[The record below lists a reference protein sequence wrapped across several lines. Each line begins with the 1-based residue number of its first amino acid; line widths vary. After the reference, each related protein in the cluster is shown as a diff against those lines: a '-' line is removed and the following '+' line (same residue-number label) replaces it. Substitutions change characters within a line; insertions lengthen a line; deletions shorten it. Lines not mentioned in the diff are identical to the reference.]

1 VAYRVGEVVET
12 LATDLGGFTLIGTT
26 QELRRQNRE
35 GSTRMTSQTPQNQI
49 LLSARFSVRYAGKP
63 PVLRDV
69 RLEIQRG
76 EVLGL
81 VGQSGS
87 GKSTLAMAVLGLL
100 DKKRSQAE
108 GTIRFQDSE
117 LLQLS
122 ERELRALRGRAISL
136 VLQSPL
142 SSLNPALK
150 IRTQLKEA
158 WRAHASGTSADC
170 ANAIR
175 ASLQSVSLPADDDF
189 LRKYPSQMS
198 VGQAQRVLIAMA
210 VMHRP
215 ALLIA
220 DEATSALDVITQS
233 EILALF
239 RELNRSTG
247 MAILYISHDLA
258 SVAGICDRIAILHQG
273 EIVECGVTQQIFAN
287 PQHAYTQRLMAAMP
301 RLLPGSAPLQIKTA
315 AAR

>member
-1 VAYRVGEVVET
+1 
-12 LATDLGGFTLIGTT
+12 
-26 QELRRQNRE
+26 
-35 GSTRMTSQTPQNQI
+35 M
-49 LLSARFSVRYAGKP
+49 
-63 PVLRDV
+63 
-69 RLEIQRG
+69 
-76 EVLGL
+76 
-81 VGQSGS
+81 
-87 GKSTLAMAVLGLL
+87 
-100 DKKRSQAE
+100 RS
-108 GTIRFQDSE
+108 
-117 LLQLS
+117 
-122 ERELRALRGRAISL
+122 LRGRAISL

-150 IRTQLKEA
+150 IKTQLKEA
-158 WRAHASGTSADC
+158 WRAHASGARDEC
-170 ANAIR
+170 LAAIR
-175 ASLQSVSLPADDDF
+175 SSMQSVSLPSDDDF

-247 MAILYISHDLA
+247 MTILYISHDLA

-273 EIVECGVTQQIFAN
+273 EIVECTATEQIFSN
-287 PQHAYTQRLMAAMP
+287 PQHEYTRRLMAALP
-301 RLLPGSAPLQIKTA
+301 RVASSKATVALKTEAA

>member
-1 VAYRVGEVVET
+1 MP
-12 LATDLGGFTLIGTT
+12 LKPPSD
-26 QELRRQNRE
+26 
-35 GSTRMTSQTPQNQI
+35 QT
-49 LLSARFSVRYAGKP
+49 LLSARLTVRYAGKQ

-69 RLEIQRG
+69 EVEIQRG

-87 GKSTLAMAVLGLL
+87 GKSTLAMAILGLL
-100 DKKRSQAE
+100 DKKRVQAE
-108 GTIRFQDSE
+108 GAIRFQNSD

-122 ERELRALRGRAISL
+122 ERELRALRGRAVSL

-142 SSLNPALK
+142 ASLNPALK

-158 WRAHASGTSADC
+158 WRAHASGTSTDC
-170 ANAIR
+170 ASAIR
-175 ASLQSVSLPADDDF
+175 TSLESVSLPSDDEF
-189 LRKYPSQMS
+189 QRKYPSQMS

-210 VMHRP
+210 IMHRP

-239 RELNRSTG
+239 RELNRSIG

-273 EIVECGVTQQIFAN
+273 TIVECGTTHQIFSH
-287 PQHAYTQRLMAAMP
+287 PQHEYTQKLMAALP
-301 RLLPGSAPLQIKTA
+301 RILLANSQPPMKTEA
-315 AAR
+315 ATAR

>member
-1 VAYRVGEVVET
+1 MCTAPTNE
-12 LATDLGGFTLIGTT
+12 
-26 QELRRQNRE
+26 
-35 GSTRMTSQTPQNQI
+35 I
-49 LLSARFSVRYAGKP
+49 LLSVHLSVSYAGKA
-63 PVLRDV
+63 VLRDV
-69 RLEIQRG
+69 EFEIRRG

-87 GKSTLAMAVLGLL
+87 GKSTLAMAILGLL
-100 DKKRSQAE
+100 DAKRVRVE
-108 GTIRFQDSE
+108 GTINFQGTN
-117 LLQLS
+117 LLQLR
-122 ERELRALRGRAISL
+122 ERELRERRGRVLAL

-158 WRAHASGTSADC
+158 WRAHASGPAADC
-170 ANAIR
+170 DRAIR
-175 ASLQSVSLPADDDF
+175 AALESVSLPSSDEF
-189 LRKYPSQMS
+189 LSKYPSQMS

-210 VMHRP
+210 VTHRP

-258 SVAGICDRIAILHQG
+258 SVAGICDRIAILHEGQ
-273 EIVECGVTQQIFAN
+273 IVECNATEAIFAN
-287 PQHAYTQRLMAAMP
+287 PQHEYTKRLMAAMP
-301 RLLPGSAPLQIKTA
+301 QMLRPIAPESLAREAAKRA
-315 AAR
+315 AATR

>member
-1 VAYRVGEVVET
+1 MHFEP
-12 LATDLGGFTLIGTT
+12 
-26 QELRRQNRE
+26 
-35 GSTRMTSQTPQNQI
+35 PQPGI
-49 LLSARFSVRYAGKP
+49 LLSTHLTVRYAGKQ
-63 PVLRDV
+63 PVFRDV
-69 RLEIQRG
+69 ELEICNG

-87 GKSTLAMAVLGLL
+87 GKSTLAMAILGLL
-100 DKKRSQAE
+100 EKKRAHAE
-108 GTIRFQDSE
+108 GSIRFQNSD
-117 LLQLS
+117 LLNLS
-122 ERELRALRGRAISL
+122 ERELRGLRGRAISL

-158 WRAHASGTSADC
+158 WRAHASGTSAEC
-170 ANAIR
+170 IEAIR
-175 ASLQSVSLPADDDF
+175 ASLRSVSLPGDDEF

-239 RELNRSTG
+239 RQLNRATG

-273 EIVECGVTQQIFAN
+273 QIVECGATEQIFTN
-287 PQHAYTQRLMAAMP
+287 PQHEYTRRLMATLPRVGSPGAAMP
-301 RLLPGSAPLQIKTA
+301 AKTEAA

>member
-1 VAYRVGEVVET
+1 
-12 LATDLGGFTLIGTT
+12 
-26 QELRRQNRE
+26 
-35 GSTRMTSQTPQNQI
+35 M
-49 LLSARFSVRYAGKP
+49 
-63 PVLRDV
+63 
-69 RLEIQRG
+69 
-76 EVLGL
+76 GL

-87 GKSTLAMAVLGLL
+87 GKSTLAMAILGLL
-100 DKKRSQAE
+100 EKKRARVD
-108 GTIRFQDSE
+108 GTLRFQDCD

-122 ERELRALRGRAISL
+122 ERELRALRGRAIAL

-150 IRTQLKEA
+150 ISTQLKEA
-158 WRAHASGTSADC
+158 WRAHASGTPSDC
-170 ANAIR
+170 ETVIR
-175 ASLQSVSLPADDDF
+175 TALENVSLPADNEF

-247 MAILYISHDLA
+247 MGILYISHDLA

-273 EIVECGVTQQIFAN
+273 EIVERGTTEQIFAH
-287 PQHAYTQRLMAAMP
+287 PQHEYTQRLMAAMP
-301 RLLPGSAPLQIKTA
+301 RIPPAGANLNRKTEA
-315 AAR
+315 AVAR

>member
-1 VAYRVGEVVET
+1 MKDNMQSEV
-12 LATDLGGFTLIGTT
+12 
-26 QELRRQNRE
+26 
-35 GSTRMTSQTPQNQI
+35 
-49 LLSARFSVRYAGKP
+49 LLSAGLSVRYGEKP
-63 PVLRDV
+63 AVLRDV
-69 RLEIQRG
+69 RLEIRRG

-87 GKSTLAMAVLGLL
+87 GKSTLAMAILGLL
-100 DKKRSQAE
+100 DRKRAQAVGAIE
-108 GTIRFQDSE
+108 FDGRE
-117 LLQLS
+117 LLTLR
-122 ERELRALRGRAISL
+122 ERDLRALRGRKIAL

-158 WRAHASGTSADC
+158 WKAHAAGPGADC
-170 ANAIR
+170 ESAIR
-175 ASLQSVSLPADDDF
+175 AALESVSLPSSNEF

-239 RELNRSTG
+239 RELNRSSG

-258 SVAGICDRIAILHQG
+258 SVAGICDRIAILHEGQ
-273 EIVECGVTQQIFAN
+273 IVETGTTEQVLTN
-287 PQHAYTQRLMAAMP
+287 PRHEYTQRLMAAMP
-301 RLLPGSAPLQIKTA
+301 KMPQPRMAAGKA
-315 AAR
+315 AAI

>member
-1 VAYRVGEVVET
+1 
-12 LATDLGGFTLIGTT
+12 
-26 QELRRQNRE
+26 
-35 GSTRMTSQTPQNQI
+35 MTESCPHDI
-49 LLSARFSVRYAGKP
+49 LLTARLSVRYGQKP
-63 PVLRDV
+63 PVLHDIE
-69 RLEIQRG
+69 LELRRG

-87 GKSTLAMAVLGLL
+87 GKSTLAMAILGLL
-100 DKKRSQAE
+100 DRKRVQAE
-108 GTIRFQDSE
+108 GTIEFEARD
-117 LLQLS
+117 LLKLS
-122 ERELRALRGRAISL
+122 ERDLRGLRGRKVAL

-170 ANAIR
+170 EAAIR
-175 ASLQSVSLPADDDF
+175 SALESVSLPSSDEF
-189 LRKYPSQMS
+189 LRKYPAQMS

-210 VMHRP
+210 VLHRP

-220 DEATSALDVITQS
+220 DEATSALDVITQA

-239 RELNRSTG
+239 RQLNRTTG

-258 SVAGICDRIAILHQG
+258 SVAGICDRIAILHDAH
-273 EIVECGVTQQIFAN
+273 IVELGTAQQVLTN
-287 PQHAYTQRLMAAMP
+287 PRHEYTQRLMAAMP
-301 RLLPGSAPLQIKTA
+301 KMPQPIAGKA
-315 AAR
+315 AAV

>member
-1 VAYRVGEVVET
+1 MKDNMQSAVL
-12 LATDLGGFTLIGTT
+12 LAAHI
-26 QELRRQNRE
+26 
-35 GSTRMTSQTPQNQI
+35 
-49 LLSARFSVRYAGKP
+49 SVRYGERP

-69 RLEIQRG
+69 SVEIRRG

-87 GKSTLAMAVLGLL
+87 GKSTLAMAILGLL
-100 DKKRSQAE
+100 DHKRARAE
-108 GTIRFQDSE
+108 GTIEFDGCD
-117 LLQLS
+117 LLKLP
-122 ERELRALRGRAISL
+122 ERELRGLRGRKIAL

-158 WRAHASGTSADC
+158 WRAHAGGSSPDC
-170 ANAIR
+170 EQAIR
-175 ASLQSVSLPADDDF
+175 AALESVSLPSSDEF
-189 LRKYPSQMS
+189 LRKHPSQMS

-210 VMHRP
+210 VLHRP

-239 RELNRSTG
+239 RRLNRSSG

-258 SVAGICDRIAILHQG
+258 SVAGICDRIAILHEGQ
-273 EIVECGVTQQIFAN
+273 IVESGTTDQVLTT
-287 PQHAYTQRLMAAMP
+287 PRHEYTQRLMAAMP
-301 RLLPGSAPLQIKTA
+301 KMPQSAVASKA
-315 AAR
+315 AAI

>member
-1 VAYRVGEVVET
+1 MASE
-12 LATDLGGFTLIGTT
+12 A
-26 QELRRQNRE
+26 
-35 GSTRMTSQTPQNQI
+35 SQNQI
-49 LLSARFSVRYAGKP
+49 LLSAHFSVRYAGKP
-63 PVLRDV
+63 PVLRGV
-69 RLEIQRG
+69 QLEIQRG

-87 GKSTLAMAVLGLL
+87 GKSTMAMAILGLL
-100 DKKRSQAE
+100 DKKRSPAE
-108 GTIRFQDSE
+108 GTIRFENTD

-122 ERELRALRGRAISL
+122 ERELRALRGRSIAL

-150 IRTQLKEA
+150 IRTQFKEA
-158 WRAHASGTSADC
+158 WRAHACGTSADC
-170 ANAIR
+170 TNAIR
-175 ASLQSVSLPADDDF
+175 NSLQSVSLPSDDDF

-239 RELNRSTG
+239 RELNRSTR

-273 EIVECGVTQQIFAN
+273 EIVESGTTDQIFTN
-287 PQHAYTQRLMAAMP
+287 PQHEYTQRLMAAIP
-301 RLLPGSAPLQIKTA
+301 RLLSVNAPLHSKTA

>member
-1 VAYRVGEVVET
+1 MAYRVGEVIE
-12 LATDLGGFTLIGTT
+12 ASCHGFTHGYGYLGSKKATKMKS
-26 QELRRQNRE
+26 EGLQN
-35 GSTRMTSQTPQNQI
+35 PV
-49 LLSARFSVRYAGKP
+49 LLSAQLSVRYADKP
-63 PVLRDV
+63 AVLRDL

-76 EVLGL
+76 EILGL

-87 GKSTLAMAVLGLL
+87 GKSTLALAILGLL
-100 DKKRSQAE
+100 EKKVQVE
-108 GTIRFQDSE
+108 GTIRLQESD

-122 ERELRALRGRAISL
+122 ERELRALRGRAVAL

-158 WRAHASGTSADC
+158 WRAHASGTNADC
-170 ANAIR
+170 TNAIR
-175 ASLQSVSLPADDDF
+175 ASLQSVSLPADDEF
-189 LRKYPSQMS
+189 LRKHPSQMS

-273 EIVECGVTQQIFAN
+273 EIVECGATGQIFAN
-287 PQHAYTQRLMAAMP
+287 PQHPYTKQLMAAMP
-301 RLLPGSAPLQIKTA
+301 RLLPSSAPVQLKAGTA

>member
-1 VAYRVGEVVET
+1 MG
-12 LATDLGGFTLIGTT
+12 
-26 QELRRQNRE
+26 
-35 GSTRMTSQTPQNQI
+35 
-49 LLSARFSVRYAGKP
+49 
-63 PVLRDV
+63 
-69 RLEIQRG
+69 
-76 EVLGL
+76 
-81 VGQSGS
+81 
-87 GKSTLAMAVLGLL
+87 
-100 DKKRSQAE
+100 
-108 GTIRFQDSE
+108 
-117 LLQLS
+117 
-122 ERELRALRGRAISL
+122 
-136 VLQSPL
+136 
-142 SSLNPALK
+142 
-150 IRTQLKEA
+150 
-158 WRAHASGTSADC
+158 
-170 ANAIR
+170 AIR

-258 SVAGICDRIAILHQG
+258 SVAGICDRIAILHEG
-273 EIVECGVTQQIFAN
+273 AIVECGVAGQIFAN
-287 PQHAYTQRLMAAMP
+287 PQHEYTRRLMAALP
-301 RLLPGSAPLQIKTA
+301 RILPASAQLQTKTEGA

>member
-1 VAYRVGEVVET
+1 
-12 LATDLGGFTLIGTT
+12 
-26 QELRRQNRE
+26 
-35 GSTRMTSQTPQNQI
+35 
-49 LLSARFSVRYAGKP
+49 LSARFSVRYAGKP
-63 PVLRDV
+63 PVLHDV
-69 RLEIQRG
+69 QLQIQSG

-87 GKSTLAMAVLGLL
+87 GKSTLALAILGLL
-100 DKKRSQAE
+100 DKKRAHAE
-108 GTIRFQDSE
+108 GTIQFQDSD

-122 ERELRALRGRAISL
+122 ERELRALRGQALAL

-158 WRAHASGTSADC
+158 WRAHASGTNEDC
-170 ANAIR
+170 LAAIR
-175 ASLQSVSLPADDDF
+175 ACLQSVSLPADDDF
-189 LRKYPSQMS
+189 LRKYPAQMS

-239 RELNRSTG
+239 RELNRTTG
-247 MAILYISHDLA
+247 TAILYISHDLA

-273 EIVECGVTQQIFAN
+273 EIVECGTPEQIFAS
-287 PQHAYTQRLMAAMP
+287 PQHEYTQRLMAAIP
-301 RLLPGSAPLQIKTA
+301 RLLPTSMHPMKTEA
-315 AAR
+315 ATAR

>member
-1 VAYRVGEVVET
+1 MDPQGIKRILKTFDYRRH
-12 LATDLGGFTLIGTT
+12 
-26 QELRRQNRE
+26 EL
-35 GSTRMTSQTPQNQI
+35 TRIMNDSLRSDV
-49 LLSARFSVRYAGKP
+49 LLSARVSVRYGDKP
-63 PVLRDV
+63 AVLRGVELDI
-69 RLEIQRG
+69 RNGEI
-76 EVLGL
+76 LGL

-87 GKSTLAMAVLGLL
+87 GKSTLAMAILGLL
-100 DKKRSQAE
+100 DGKRVRAE
-108 GTIRFQDSE
+108 GAIVFEGLD
-117 LLQLS
+117 LLGL
-122 ERELRALRGRAISL
+122 RDPELRALRGRKIAL

-150 IRTQLKEA
+150 IRTQLREA
-158 WRAHASGTSADC
+158 WRAHSTGSKNDENA
-170 ANAIR
+170 AIR
-175 ASLQSVSLPADDDF
+175 AALESVSLPSDDEF
-189 LRKYPSQMS
+189 LLKYSSQMS

-239 RELNRSTG
+239 RSLNRSTG

-273 EIVECGVTQQIFAN
+273 EIVELGTARQVLTD
-287 PQHAYTQRLMAAMP
+287 PRHEYTRRLMAAMP
-301 RLLPGSAPLQIKTA
+301 QMPQLQKGA
-315 AAR
+315 AGAGAR

>member
-1 VAYRVGEVVET
+1 MCTAPTNE
-12 LATDLGGFTLIGTT
+12 
-26 QELRRQNRE
+26 
-35 GSTRMTSQTPQNQI
+35 I
-49 LLSARFSVRYAGKP
+49 LLAAHLSVSYAGKA
-63 PVLRDV
+63 VLRDV
-69 RLEIQRG
+69 EFEIRRG

-87 GKSTLAMAVLGLL
+87 GKSTLAMAILGLL
-100 DKKRSQAE
+100 DAKRARVE
-108 GTIRFQDSE
+108 GTINFQGSN
-117 LLQLS
+117 LLQLR
-122 ERELRALRGRAISL
+122 ERELRERRGRVLAL

-158 WRAHASGTSADC
+158 WRAHASGPATDC
-170 ANAIR
+170 DRAIR
-175 ASLQSVSLPADDDF
+175 AALESVSLPSNDEF
-189 LRKYPSQMS
+189 LSKYPSQMS

-210 VMHRP
+210 VTHRP

-258 SVAGICDRIAILHQG
+258 SVAGICDRIAILHEGQV
-273 EIVECGVTQQIFAN
+273 VECNTTAAIFAN
-287 PQHAYTQRLMAAMP
+287 PQHEYTQRLMAAMP
-301 RLLPGSAPLQIKTA
+301 QMLRPIAPESLAREAAKRA
-315 AAR
+315 AATR

>member
-1 VAYRVGEVVET
+1 MPSV
-12 LATDLGGFTLIGTT
+12 
-26 QELRRQNRE
+26 
-35 GSTRMTSQTPQNQI
+35 SQNQI
-49 LLSARFSVRYAGKP
+49 LLSAHFSVRYAGKP
-63 PVLRDV
+63 PVLRGV
-69 RLEIQRG
+69 QLQIQRG

-87 GKSTLAMAVLGLL
+87 GKSTLAMAILGLL
-100 DKKRSQAE
+100 DKKRSPAE
-108 GTIRFQDSE
+108 GTIRFEDTD
-117 LLQLS
+117 LLHLS
-122 ERELRALRGRAISL
+122 ERELRSLRGRSIAL

-150 IRTQLKEA
+150 IRTQLREA

-170 ANAIR
+170 ADAIR
-175 ASLQSVSLPADDDF
+175 TSLHSVSLPADDDF

-215 ALLIA
+215 ALLVA

-273 EIVECGVTQQIFAN
+273 EIVECGPTEQIFAS
-287 PQHAYTQRLMAAMP
+287 PQHEYTQRLMAAIP
-301 RLLPGSAPLQIKTA
+301 RILSANAPLQMKTA

>member
-1 VAYRVGEVVET
+1 ME
-12 LATDLGGFTLIGTT
+12 
-26 QELRRQNRE
+26 
-35 GSTRMTSQTPQNQI
+35 TPQNKV
-49 LLSARFSVRYAGKP
+49 LLSARLSVRYAEK

-69 RLEIQRG
+69 QLQIRCG
-76 EVLGL
+76 EVMGL
-81 VGQSGS
+81 VSQRGS
-87 GKSTLAMAVLGLL
+87 GKSTLAMAILGLL
-100 DKKRSQAE
+100 EKKQARPE
-108 GTIRFQDSE
+108 GSIQFQGSD

-122 ERELRALRGRAISL
+122 ERELRALRGRSVAL

-150 IRTQLKEA
+150 IRTQLREA
-158 WRAHASGTSADC
+158 WRAHASGTGADC

-175 ASLQSVSLPADDDF
+175 SSLQSVSLPADDEF

-239 RELNRSTG
+239 RALNRSTG

-273 EIVECGVTQQIFAN
+273 EIVECGTTEQIFLN
-287 PQHAYTQRLMAAMP
+287 PRHAYTQRLMAAMP
-301 RLLPGSAPLQIKTA
+301 RILPGATQLPRKSEAA

>member
-1 VAYRVGEVVET
+1 MT
-12 LATDLGGFTLIGTT
+12 LAT
-26 QELRRQNRE
+26 
-35 GSTRMTSQTPQNQI
+35 PQNPA
-49 LLSARFSVRYAGKP
+49 LLSAHFSVSYAGKP
-63 PVLRDV
+63 PVLQDV
-69 RLEIQRG
+69 QLEIRSS

-87 GKSTLAMAVLGLL
+87 GKSTLAMAILGLL
-100 DKKRSQAE
+100 DKKRAHAE
-108 GTIRFQDSE
+108 GTINFQNSDLLKLSESE
-117 LLQLS
+117 LRS
-122 ERELRALRGRAISL
+122 LRGRAIAL

-150 IRTQLKEA
+150 IRTQLREA
-158 WRAHASGTSADC
+158 WRAHAAGTKSDC
-170 ANAIR
+170 ANAIQ
-175 ASLQSVSLPADDDF
+175 ASLQSVSLPATDDF

-210 VMHRP
+210 IMHRP

-239 RELNRSTG
+239 RQLNRTFG

-273 EIVECGVTQQIFAN
+273 QIVECGATPQIFAN
-287 PQHAYTQRLMAAMP
+287 PQHEYTRRLMAAIP
-301 RLLPGSAPLQIKTA
+301 DLPLAKAQLHGKSDAA